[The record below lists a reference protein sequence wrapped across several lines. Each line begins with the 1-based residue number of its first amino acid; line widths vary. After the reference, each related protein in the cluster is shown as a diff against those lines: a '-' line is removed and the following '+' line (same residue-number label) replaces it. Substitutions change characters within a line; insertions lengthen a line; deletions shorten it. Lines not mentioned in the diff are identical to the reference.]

1 MRERVWLFDL
11 DDTLHHAS
19 AGIFGELGVAMN
31 DYIVRHL
38 GVSSDEAQEL
48 RRRYWRRYGATLLGL
63 VRHHAIVGSHF
74 LDETHA
80 LPRLEEGLRASAPD
94 VAWLR
99 RLQGRKV
106 LLTNAPARYARRV
119 LHALQLQQT
128 FDEVITV
135 EEMRIFGHWRPKPD
149 VRMFRHVC
157 ARLKVHP
164 SQCILVEDSLA
175 NLKAG
180 RSLGMRTVWM
190 RGWSPTACAQ
200 RPAIVDRRVS
210 RLRDLK
216 SWPSKHPRHAAAHV
230 TAPTSA

>member
-1 MRERVWLFDL
+1 MREPVWLFDL

-19 AGIFGELGVAMN
+19 AGIFAALGAAMN

-38 GVSSDEAQEL
+38 GVTGEEAQDL

-80 LPRLEEGLRASAPD
+80 LPQLEEGLRASAPD
-94 VAWLR
+94 IAWLR
-99 RLQGRKV
+99 RLRGRKV

-119 LHALQLQQT
+119 LRALNLLQV
-128 FDEVITV
+128 FDAVITV
-135 EEMRIFGHWRPKPD
+135 EEMQIFGHWRPKPD

-157 ARLKVHP
+157 ARLRVSP

-175 NLKAG
+175 NLKAA
-180 RSLGMRTVWM
+180 RRLGMSTVWM
-190 RGWSPTACAQ
+190 RGWSSFHHPH
-200 RPAIVDRRVS
+200 RPAFVDRRVS
-210 RLRDLK
+210 RLRELK
-216 SWPSKHPRHAAAHV
+216 SFL
-230 TAPTSA
+230 